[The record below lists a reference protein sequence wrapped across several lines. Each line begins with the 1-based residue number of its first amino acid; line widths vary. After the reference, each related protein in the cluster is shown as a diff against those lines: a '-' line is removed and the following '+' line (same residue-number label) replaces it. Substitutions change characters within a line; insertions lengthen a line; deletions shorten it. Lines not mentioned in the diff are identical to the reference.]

1 MTEPFQTGLIDL
13 HHGDRPIAD
22 VLDEVELWSSRLIS
36 GIFLDQ
42 APADLAG
49 LGAVAL
55 AVRLAR
61 RLGFQQVVL
70 NPGRPVDPR
79 YRELDAE
86 ICTFEGDWT
95 RYQRWSGEGSRPGDG
110 HLVYGVP
117 PAQQP
122 AAHRL
127 LALRQAGLAL
137 VTAAPFRPDP
147 PVLAPPT
154 PPAPAAPPAPPAWP
168 AAATPPA

>member
-1 MTEPFQTGLIDL
+1 VTEPFLTGLIDL
-13 HHGDRPIAD
+13 HHGDRPVAD
-22 VLDEVELWSSRLIS
+22 VLDEVELWASRLIE

-49 LGAVAL
+49 LGAVTL

-79 YRELDAE
+79 YRDLDAE

-95 RYQRWSGEGSRPGDG
+95 RYQRWSGEGSQPGDG

-127 LALRQAGLAL
+127 MRLRQAGLAF
-137 VTAAPFRPDP
+137 VTASPSLRDQGVPQVART
-147 PVLAPPT
+147 A
-154 PPAPAAPPAPPAWP
+154 
-168 AAATPPA
+168 